1 MRAPAATRPSLW
13 GRAAAGAWGFVHT
26 YLSMTVAGQESEMDT
41 EGVLPF
47 AVDDPLL
54 TAAEAA
60 DFLGVSRWWFGELV
74 RRGRV
79 GPCARIGGRLRV
91 RRTVLDRYRA
101 EQAGDPE
108 DPYLTYEDIAVYL
121 GVSPWTA
128 GELVRRGLLAGT
140 RIGRR
145 VVVRRSAVEVYIEAC
160 TG

>member
-1 MRAPAATRPSLW
+1 
-13 GRAAAGAWGFVHT
+13 VHT
-26 YLSMTVAGQESEMDT
+26 YLSMTAIGQESEMDAQ
-41 EGVLPF
+41 GVLPF

-60 DFLGVSRWWFGELV
+60 EVLGVSRWWFGELV

-91 RRTVLDRYRA
+91 RRSVLDQYRA

-108 DPYLTYEDIAVYL
+108 DPYLTYEDIGVYL
-121 GVSPWTA
+121 GVSSWTA
-128 GELVRRGLLAGT
+128 GQLVRRGLLSGT

-145 VVVRRSAVEVYIEAC
+145 IVVRRSVVEAYIEAC
-160 TG
+160 TR